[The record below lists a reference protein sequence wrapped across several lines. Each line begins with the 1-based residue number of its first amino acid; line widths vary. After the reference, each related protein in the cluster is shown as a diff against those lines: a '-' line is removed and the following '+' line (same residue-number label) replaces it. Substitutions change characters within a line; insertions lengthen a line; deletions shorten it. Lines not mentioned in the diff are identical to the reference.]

1 MGVEHSRVVLA
12 DEDVEEDPDR
22 WCSYTECGKATL
34 ANCVPMGVEPAAHP
48 GKDECLEVSFV
59 RWSGPHLQKRLP
71 FSFLRKIRPKR
82 TARGSALERR
92 DERLVVLPQMPSP
105 VPRQWDAT
113 LSSGSYPLVE
123 RSASRERFY

>member
-82 TARGSALERR
+82 TARWQCAGEAGQAVGRFTA
-92 DERLVVLPQMPSP
+92 DAFTCAATMGCYVVQRELP
-105 VPRQWDAT
+105 
-113 LSSGSYPLVE
+113 SG
-123 RSASRERFY
+123 